1 MKEYYRA
8 KALINLEAI
17 YKNIENVKRILH
29 DKTKIMAVLKA
40 DGYGH
45 GAIPIAKT
53 LDSLVD
59 YYGVAII
66 EEGIELRRV
75 GITKPI
81 LVLGFTPKEHYK
93 KIVEYDII
101 QTIYQYDMALDL
113 SKEAL
118 LQGKKLKVHI
128 KLDTGMSRIGFS
140 PSPKSIETIK
150 KINQLEGIEIEG
162 IFTHFAKAD
171 DKDKTMA
178 KNQLR
183 IFLDFIDRLEK
194 EGVHIPTKHGS
205 NSAGVI
211 DIPDANLDMVRCGIL
226 TYGLYPSD
234 EVDQEKLPLMP
245 ALELKSCVIQVKEL
259 EKGIGVGYGSTY
271 ITEKKTKIATIPVGY
286 GDGYPR
292 SLSNIG
298 RVLINGKSASIIGR
312 ICMDQFMVDVSDIK
326 DIKIGDEVTLIGK
339 DMDEFISVEELAS
352 LADSFN
358 YEFVCDLGKRIPRE
372 FYFKGKK
379 IGTLDY
385 YDCTRETLDFPL

>member
-1 MKEYYRA
+1 MKEYYRV

-81 LVLGFTPKEHYK
+81 LVLGFTPNEHYK

-140 PSPKSIETIK
+140 PSPKSIETIE

-194 EGVHIPTKHGS
+194 EGVHITTKHGS